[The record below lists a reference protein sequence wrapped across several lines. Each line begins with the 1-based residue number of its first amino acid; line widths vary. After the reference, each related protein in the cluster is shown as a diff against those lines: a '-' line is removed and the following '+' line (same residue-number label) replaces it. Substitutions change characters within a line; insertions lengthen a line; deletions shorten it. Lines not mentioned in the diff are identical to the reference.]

1 MLILMCHGQ
10 DRRLATLAAMQQAKE
25 EQEKKK
31 EKEREQLKVLRDQQR
46 RQVAEMEFKVCWHH
60 VEPFIDLIVSL
71 HVKFLN
77 LLAKKIPSVFY

>member
-1 MLILMCHGQ
+1 MCYGQ

-46 RQVAEMEFKVCWHH
+46 RQVAEMEFKVCWSH
-60 VEPFIDLIVSL
+60 VVPFVDLS
-71 HVKFLN
+71 
-77 LLAKKIPSVFY
+77 